1 MIYELTNNTL
11 PAAALFSGWDE
22 TLIWSCLQ
30 RIMGSVYADDL
41 NRPTASMAVIGDFTF
56 LPGNRIWSW
65 YPAFRTMK
73 STGSRESE
81 LSSAGTASPY
91 PALPPTPDTVRA
103 RN

>member
-65 YPAFRTMK
+65 YPISRT
-73 STGSRESE
+73 GVSRTS
-81 LSSAGTASPY
+81 
-91 PALPPTPDTVRA
+91 
-103 RN
+103 